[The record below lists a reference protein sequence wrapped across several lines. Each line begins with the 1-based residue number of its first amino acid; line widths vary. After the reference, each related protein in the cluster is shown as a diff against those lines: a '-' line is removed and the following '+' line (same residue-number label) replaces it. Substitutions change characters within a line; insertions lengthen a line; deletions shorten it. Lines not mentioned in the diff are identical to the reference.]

1 MPDVI
6 YPLVVARMSDEDVL
20 DALRQQ
26 DKYVD
31 EMLLALLDAV
41 DKRSLDFP
49 NASALRLEIEAR
61 NIPEP
66 EPEVVV
72 EETVMEE
79 LPVLYSQTAI
89 LAFTIFFTPL
99 FGGILLAMNVN
110 RVKKSLTW
118 QVVAISLLLTV
129 AVGLVNWFIP
139 QNNFL
144 IILVPIAAGFI
155 LSEIIWNRFIGRG
168 APYAHR
174 RILIPLI
181 IALAITL
188 PLAYYI
194 QQHPEI
200 LEMQTI
206 NNEK

>member
-1 MPDVI
+1 MADVI

-26 DKYVD
+26 EKYVD

-41 DKRSLDFP
+41 DKRQLPFP
-49 NASALRLEIEAR
+49 EALALRAEIQAR
-61 NIPEP
+61 AIPEP
-66 EPEVVV
+66 EPEPLVEEVVV
-72 EETVMEE
+72 EE

-110 RVKKSLTW
+110 RIKKSLTW
-118 QVVAISLLLTV
+118 QVVAISVALTM
-129 AVGLVNWFIP
+129 AVGLANWFIP
-139 QNNFL
+139 QDNFML
-144 IILVPIAAGFI
+144 ILVPIAAGFI
-155 LSEIIWNRFIGRG
+155 LSELVWNRFIGKG
-168 APYAHR
+168 VPYMHR
-174 RILIPLI
+174 KVLVPLI

-200 LEMQTI
+200 LDMQTVS
-206 NNEK
+206 NEK